1 MAGRIVLAG
10 CVLFAVTVPAAAQTE
25 LGIRTGVAV
34 NSVSP
39 GYENFSTRIIA
50 AADVTLPLYGNLG
63 VRLGAAYAPR
73 GGVRWNPNIPDTRSG
88 AGLSLGS
95 MYGSVVHPHDRL
107 AMSYAQLSA
116 LLHMS
121 VETEAGLVE
130 FGMVG
135 GPWFGLITWCRYRND
150 PCADRDRD
158 FDGYDYGLALGGGM
172 ELAISD
178 DVDLALELI
187 RFFGLSDVGDGRRRT
202 TTSQLAGQIG
212 FVFEIP

>member
-10 CVLFAVTVPAAAQTE
+10 CVLLAVALPAAAQTE

-63 VRLGAAYAPR
+63 MRLGAAYAPR
-73 GGVRWNPNIPDTRSG
+73 GGVRWNPNIPDVRSG

-95 MYGSVVHPHDRL
+95 RYGSGVHPHDRL

-121 VETEAGLVE
+121 VETKAGLVE

-158 FDGYDYGLALGGGM
+158 FDSYDYGLALGGGM

-187 RFFGLSDVGDGRRRT
+187 RFFGLADIGDGRRRT

>member
-10 CVLFAVTVPAAAQTE
+10 FVLLAGAVPAAAQTE

-63 VRLGAAYAPR
+63 VRLGAAHAPR
-73 GGVRWNPNIPDTRSG
+73 GGVSWNSNIPDVRSG
-88 AGLSLGS
+88 AGLSPG
-95 MYGSVVHPHDRL
+95 MRHGSVVHPHDRL
-107 AMSYAQLSA
+107 VMSYAQLSA

-150 PCADRDRD
+150 PCADRGRD

-178 DVDLALELI
+178 EVNLALELI
-187 RFFGLSDVGDGRRRT
+187 HFFGLADVGDGRRRT
-202 TTSQLAGQIG
+202 TTSQSAGQIG
-212 FVFEIP
+212 FVFKIR

>member
-10 CVLFAVTVPAAAQTE
+10 CVLLAVAVPAAAQTE

-39 GYENFSTRIIA
+39 GYENFSARIIA

-73 GGVRWNPNIPDTRSG
+73 GGVSWNLNIPDVRSG
-88 AGLSLGS
+88 AALSPGS
-95 MYGSVVHPHDRL
+95 RYGGVVHPRDRL
-107 AMSYAQLSA
+107 VMSYAQLSA

-150 PCADRDRD
+150 PCADRGRD